1 MKEIRFT
8 NPFKRRL
15 KKLSKRYRKI
25 QKDIHPILEEL
36 KAGNLLGDP
45 ITGVSQTVFKVRAK
59 NSDIPTGKSGGYR
72 LIYQIIDNEV
82 ILLLVIY
89 AKSEQTNITASEI
102 EQIIKETLDE
112 EPK

>member
-8 NPFKRRL
+8 APFKRRL
-15 KKLSKRYRKI
+15 KKLSKRYRNIK
-25 QKDIHPILEEL
+25 KDISPVLEEL
-36 KAGNLLGDP
+36 TQGNLVGDQ
-45 ITGVSQTVFKVRAK
+45 IIGVTQTVFKARIK

-72 LIYQIIDNEV
+72 LIYEIIGNEI

-102 EQIIKETLDE
+102 EQIIKEAIDE
-112 EPK
+112 EK

>member
-8 NPFKRRL
+8 DPFKRRL
-15 KKLSKRYRKI
+15 KKLSKRYRQI
-25 QKDIHPILEEL
+25 RQDINPILEEI
-36 KAGNLLGDP
+36 KAGNFVGSQ
-45 ITGVSQTVFKVRAK
+45 IMGVSETVFKTLAK

-72 LIYQIIDNEV
+72 IIYQVVGNEI

-112 EPK
+112 SN